1 MSLPSEFCWV
11 EAWGSIGVGQVGPP
25 GFAGQG
31 CGGMQGWDKH
41 TYWVWQCC
49 TEYRDGTSNTS
60 KVEGKYKMVLPMP
73 LSLERVSTDPL
84 LLWQSL

>member
-1 MSLPSEFCWV
+1 
-11 EAWGSIGVGQVGPP
+11 
-25 GFAGQG
+25 
-31 CGGMQGWDKH
+31 MQGWDKH